1 MENHYELG
9 LVRGGPQMLEDR
21 YTAALAIRSVDGV
34 ALVHKVIEYR
44 RRLERMVA
52 LAFLAPKKLSGGLR
66 LGSH

>member
-1 MENHYELG
+1 
-9 LVRGGPQMLEDR
+9 MLEDR